1 MGRVMKR
8 VVPVWALVLAA
19 CGGAGH
25 VDVPAPSAGVRE
37 VPLSIRWVRRS
48 AEHRA
53 AFLQAYRLAGERV
66 RAAAASRGSTPW
78 GVILDADETILDNSD
93 YQLSRAEL
101 GLGYTQESW
110 TAWVRRQAA
119 DTLPGAAGFIR
130 AVHELGGR
138 VVVVTNRWDYECGD
152 TRANLDSLGVAVDL
166 VLCRPSSAASD
177 KNPRFRSVQD
187 GTAAASLPALDVV
200 LWVGDNIQDFPGLSQ
215 DSGSGAGTALADFG
229 TRFIVLP
236 DPMYGSW
243 ERNPPR

>member
-1 MGRVMKR
+1 MRR
-8 VVPVWALVLAA
+8 VVPVWAVVLAA

-25 VDVPAPSAGVRE
+25 LEAPVPSAGVTE
-37 VPLSIRWVRRS
+37 LPLSIRWVRRS

-53 AFLQAYRLAGERV
+53 VFLQAYGQAGERV
-66 RAAAASRGSTPW
+66 RAAAASRGSSPW

-130 AVHELGGR
+130 AVRELGGR
-138 VVVVTNRWDYECGD
+138 VVVVTNRWDYECPD
-152 TRANLDSLGVAVDL
+152 TRANLDGLGVAVDL
-166 VLCRPSSAASD
+166 VLCRPSGLPGD
-177 KNPRFRSVQD
+177 KNPRFRSVRD
-187 GTAAASLPALDVV
+187 GTADASLPALDVV

-215 DSGSGAGTALADFG
+215 ESGAGAAPSEFG

-236 DPMYGSW
+236 NPMYGSW
-243 ERNPPR
+243 ERNPPRHAGG